1 MQHTRRYIYTA
12 LIFVT
17 LLGSFLTFVNMSSG
31 KSEFD
36 EVCYL
41 ARYPAVAEK
50 WVSDDRT
57 AFSHW
62 KAYGQFEDRIP
73 GCNDTSAKSTRADA
87 RPSLQETNIS
97 R

>member
-1 MQHTRRYIYTA
+1 MQHIRRYIYTA
-12 LIFVT
+12 LIFVS

-36 EVCYL
+36 EACYL

-50 WVSDDRT
+50 WVSDNRT

-62 KAYGQFEDRIP
+62 KTYGQFEDRIP
-73 GCNDTSAKSTRADA
+73 GCTEQVEPMNRGAASAD
-87 RPSLQETNIS
+87 LQNTDLQ